1 MIKYLCLPIT
11 LLLSSCV
18 GPDYQRPDFPVPK
31 KWKNDLGAQSQGR
44 HGNQGSQAV
53 DAAWWQKFNDPQL
66 NALIDEAVE
75 SNLDYA
81 VALAR
86 IREARANYSEV
97 ESNLFPTFNGVGSA
111 GRSFTGAN
119 VPRTSI
125 SLGSGGSSGSGQ
137 QLGNRTLYKAG
148 FDASWELDFFGAI
161 VRGEES
167 AKALLESVEEN
178 ANAVLVSLI
187 AEVAQNYILLRNGQK
202 QLEIREDIAKLAQE
216 NRKLQE
222 SLEKTGLVDQIS
234 TSTAKSALEQALAEI
249 PPLQATIKAAVH
261 RIGVLLGKDPGALY
275 GRLLKK
281 GQGIPYMNEAV
292 IAGIPSEVLR
302 RRPDIMAAERLL
314 ASATAQIGVSIAGLF
329 PHFQLTGSYLFERN
343 QPRNMFS
350 PASQLWNYALN
361 FSVPIF
367 DFGKIQAQIEA
378 KYAQKDEAF
387 LLYKKSILTA
397 FEEVENGLINYA
409 KETQRFQ
416 NLKQKWKIEAQI
428 RHLTELRQKAGIGN
442 YMDVIQARITEL
454 NAQVLSE
461 QSKATVSLD
470 LVVLNKALGGGWNTS
485 EEKYPVNSKPS
496 TCS

>member
-1 MIKYLCLPIT
+1 MKLT
-11 LLLSSCV
+11 M
-18 GPDYQRPDFPVPK
+18 
-31 KWKNDLGAQSQGR
+31 
-44 HGNQGSQAV
+44 
-53 DAAWWQKFNDPQL
+53 
-66 NALIDEAVE
+66 
-75 SNLDYA
+75 
-81 VALAR
+81 
-86 IREARANYSEV
+86 
-97 ESNLFPTFNGVGSA
+97 
-111 GRSFTGAN
+111 
-119 VPRTSI
+119 
-125 SLGSGGSSGSGQ
+125 
-137 QLGNRTLYKAG
+137 
-148 FDASWELDFFGAI
+148 
-161 VRGEES
+161 
-167 AKALLESVEEN
+167 
-178 ANAVLVSLI
+178 
-187 AEVAQNYILLRNGQK
+187 K
-202 QLEIREDIAKLAQE
+202 Q
-216 NRKLQE
+216 
-222 SLEKTGLVDQIS
+222 
-234 TSTAKSALEQALAEI
+234 
-249 PPLQATIKAAVH
+249 PL
-261 RIGVLLGKDPGALY
+261 
-275 GRLLKK
+275 
-281 GQGIPYMNEAV
+281 
-292 IAGIPSEVLR
+292 
-302 RRPDIMAAERLL
+302 MAAERLL